1 MNQGTFGQ
9 TDNDIDEA
17 VNLGQAA
24 LDRQAE
30 LDVET
35 EAEAQTEE
43 EEPVTVTFHLSREM
57 FEHILEYKDYLSK
70 SFSLS
75 IEQCTI
81 LSLLDQI
88 LESAIKQGVRV

>member
-17 VNLGQAA
+17 VNLGQAD

-30 LDVET
+30 LD
-35 EAEAQTEE
+35 E

-88 LESAIKQGVRV
+88 LESASKQGVRE

>member
-17 VNLGQAA
+17 VNLGQAD

-30 LDVET
+30 LD
-35 EAEAQTEE
+35 E

-88 LESAIKQGVRV
+88 LESAIKQGVRE

>member
-17 VNLGQAA
+17 VNLGQAD

-30 LDVET
+30 LD
-35 EAEAQTEE
+35 E

-88 LESAIKQGVRV
+88 LESASKQGVRV

>member
-17 VNLGQAA
+17 VNLGQAD

-30 LDVET
+30 LD
-35 EAEAQTEE
+35 E